1 MKPSADE
8 YTVNLQPWLG
18 GCDAV
23 FDGFVQLIRPFCQY
37 IRGSNWGVRGSGA
50 CQEAWLG
57 VHRPPRP
64 WKRGVMHNPTSDRRT
79 KSTCRGLV
87 TVLQMWSIGRVKSCN
102 RNSVLCA
109 RRGPHAANRHTRCV
123 FGQTQRP
130 SQASCRLGARPRE
143 CAGEHD
149 GLSLARHVTCTPSPR
164 AAAPEL
170 SLSRHTF
177 VDGMH
182 PSDSSRSPQTAVASS
197 TDETETTWSCS
208 SSLVVP
214 AAITS
219 SGALAAGPCTSAA
232 VSAACTTVPADTA
245 AVPPAAA
252 TTCASQTAAATSA
265 LSPAAAAPGD
275 ACTSPPVAAACAV
288 LPAAASASSTPA
300 RPWRRRRPPLAT
312 VRRSSTSARAATSR
326 LSRTRKTR
334 GGLMPSWLRALCERG
349 QRRPWPSAAVLRGQ
363 WRARRWWT
371 RRLV

>member
-1 MKPSADE
+1 
-8 YTVNLQPWLG
+8 
-18 GCDAV
+18 
-23 FDGFVQLIRPFCQY
+23 
-37 IRGSNWGVRGSGA
+37 
-50 CQEAWLG
+50 
-57 VHRPPRP
+57 
-64 WKRGVMHNPTSDRRT
+64 
-79 KSTCRGLV
+79 
-87 TVLQMWSIGRVKSCN
+87 VKSCN

-300 RPWRRRRPPLAT
+300 AAASVTSPSAAAGDCSSVEYVGESGYQSSEQDVQDTRRAHA
-312 VRRSSTSARAATSR
+312 VRAAGALRARAA
-326 LSRTRKTR
+326 
-334 GGLMPSWLRALCERG
+334 
-349 QRRPWPSAAVLRGQ
+349 AAVAIGRRFTRSMEGTPLVNPPSGV
-363 WRARRWWT
+363 ARRRISRKGA
-371 RRLV
+371 RRCR